1 MTTSLYYLGP
11 RGTFTHQ
18 AAMLAAPRLNAIR
31 RAMAA
36 ASPDR
41 RGAASSAPSSAAPCD
56 GTDLAIVEAPTAADI
71 FERVSRH
78 EGWGVIAWENN
89 VEGYVVP
96 NLDALLDAR
105 DVVGIDRVSID
116 IAFDAFVSDNHG
128 ELTEAAAHPHG
139 LAQCAGF
146 LRTRGL
152 RPHPTDSN
160 AAACRDIGPHQVAL
174 GPRLCGDLY
183 GLQTLER
190 NVQDFQGARTDF
202 LVIVPRGTARACLEA
217 ERRLDADADH
227 YESILGLVPLHTGP
241 GTVAT
246 MLDVLRDAGLNMTSF
261 ISRPIKG
268 RDGTYSFIATID
280 AAPWKPSFREALRG
294 MTTSDTWAKTLAV
307 YERRDRPDPPISAW
321 MLPDGG
327 VRPGD
332 DGAGGA
338 PGADGAPTAGEDRET
353 RQEREER
360 ELLWR

>member
-18 AAMLAAPRLNAIR
+18 AAMLAVPRLNAIR

-36 ASPDR
+36 ASSAP
-41 RGAASSAPSSAAPCD
+41 SSAAPSSAAPCD

-105 DVVGIDRVSID
+105 DVVGIDRVSVD
-116 IAFDAFVSDNHG
+116 IAFDAFVSDDHG

-152 RPHPTDSN
+152 RPHPADSN

-202 LVIVPRGTARACLEA
+202 LVIVPRGTARAYLEA

-338 PGADGAPTAGEDRET
+338 PDADGAPTAGEDRET